1 MPTYRFA
8 EFSLDPPTRQLQK
21 NRQPI
26 HLSPKAFDLLTLLV
40 ENRSRPVTRAEL
52 HKHLWPDT
60 YVQDTNLAS
69 LIAEIRRALD
79 DDAESPRFVRTVHRF
94 GYWFI
99 GAMDDEAADQ
109 PVPAAV
115 RYWLVWESRQVAL
128 GLGENVIG
136 RAPEAAVWIDARGVS
151 RMHARIMV
159 SADEATIEDLGS
171 KNGTYVRGERVNGP
185 TRLADGDEI
194 RLGAVVLTLR
204 IPGPARATDTVV
216 VR

>member
-1 MPTYRFA
+1 M
-8 EFSLDPPTRQLQK
+8 
-21 NRQPI
+21 
-26 HLSPKAFDLLTLLV
+26 
-40 ENRSRPVTRAEL
+40 
-52 HKHLWPDT
+52 
-60 YVQDTNLAS
+60 QDTNLAS

-171 KNGTYVRGERVNGP
+171 KNGTFVRGRSIARREKLV
-185 TRLADGDEI
+185 DGDPI
-194 RLGAVVLTLR
+194 ALGGVGLVFRTPLGNRSTRTWKKGRKGRQAL
-204 IPGPARATDTVV
+204 
-216 VR
+216 